1 MSLNTP
7 IPTRALAS
15 AGFSTVQTLA
25 TAETLYAGSGA
36 ERLLMDAAER
46 ALRAPRGKMAMA
58 LHLSRLR
65 QPAPRPY
72 HTRIALA
79 LMQDTARRLGGQ
91 VFPMRNADL
100 VLLCATPGDEDGG
113 VTDPLLS
120 FTLPD
125 ALERLFGVDAP
136 DAALTSIW
144 RLDETPAE
152 FRDYILQR
160 QAEPPAKDHAAEEV
174 TSSGGLA
181 SLVARVHATDL
192 RQLLTQQTAV
202 TLRPGRGVPLSARIA
217 PFFREFM
224 FNPAALP
231 AGGPANLLADPF
243 IMRHLTGTLDARI
256 LALLHDDLEHEGPLT
271 RPALRLGVPIHLN
284 LAAETIVS
292 PDFARLVGAAAL
304 RGARLA
310 VELAAMD
317 TVADPVLAAFAGA
330 LLRQADIAL
339 VLDGIDHAALPML
352 HPRSAATSL
361 VKVAWSLRMADGPA
375 AAVARIDAAIDS
387 IGAGR
392 VVLQDADCEAALIWG
407 QAHGITHYQGP
418 YIDAVQAA
426 SRIAVC
432 HGARA
437 CSLRQCNSRGRSM
450 SASARS
456 GCSNPGLLDMTPF
469 SIAVTGAGSAA

>member
-1 MSLNTP
+1 
-7 IPTRALAS
+7 
-15 AGFSTVQTLA
+15 
-25 TAETLYAGSGA
+25 
-36 ERLLMDAAER
+36 
-46 ALRAPRGKMAMA
+46 
-58 LHLSRLR
+58 
-65 QPAPRPY
+65 
-72 HTRIALA
+72 
-79 LMQDTARRLGGQ
+79 
-91 VFPMRNADL
+91 
-100 VLLCATPGDEDGG
+100 
-113 VTDPLLS
+113 
-120 FTLPD
+120 
-125 ALERLFGVDAP
+125 
-136 DAALTSIW
+136 
-144 RLDETPAE
+144 
-152 FRDYILQR
+152 
-160 QAEPPAKDHAAEEV
+160 
-174 TSSGGLA
+174 
-181 SLVARVHATDL
+181 
-192 RQLLTQQTAV
+192 
-202 TLRPGRGVPLSARIA
+202 
-217 PFFREFM
+217 
-224 FNPAALP
+224 
-231 AGGPANLLADPF
+231 
-243 IMRHLTGTLDARI
+243 
-256 LALLHDDLEHEGPLT
+256 
-271 RPALRLGVPIHLN
+271 
-284 LAAETIVS
+284 
-292 PDFARLVGAAAL
+292 LVGAAAL